1 MATTAPMST
10 NWRQKRRLKLAR
22 IARTR
27 MRDPLLSVLMQL
39 VGLVLVVAQCRI
51 AAFAMVASV
60 MLNVLAALS
69 AMSMQTF

>member
-1 MATTAPMST
+1 
-10 NWRQKRRLKLAR
+10 
-22 IARTR
+22 